1 MDGFCLIRRVFVA
14 TLPAFLLPAI
24 CPSVPGA
31 ERVINTT
38 KSASSVAEGRQLGAP
53 SAFATAQAERVIVAR
68 NDLERTLAAFRALL
82 ARQGADS
89 ESGWLAYL
97 HLDEFEAAL
106 DGDLA
111 TRLRAIDDLRLRMR
125 TDIVGLEEP
134 EAVDFRAAAA
144 RYCEQLKLASPRG
157 EQRVRE
163 AAEFVRT
170 ALIDATLVDPATAD
184 RLGTAIGILEQ
195 AEQDL
200 DLVET
205 ARSRWAFPNA
215 VVHVNTGFAAQYIA
229 RDVADYRMQQANILG
244 TQTRGPAST
253 KGRLE
258 LITVP
263 NDQAAQFELR
273 MGGSTLSAGN
283 IGRNGPAV
291 IYSSSRSQF
300 QGSKSLFIH
309 PQWGVADR
317 PASVRTNASIGIKR
331 IEVETRVLPNLLQPV
346 VERAAWNKAGES
358 QAAVTQE
365 VERLTSRRI
374 EERFEAE
381 IAEPLRTAQDYF
393 REYMLVRPM
402 RFDEVPA
409 VVSRS
414 TAEYF
419 EVGLRQMA
427 RSQVAAEGGPPT
439 FAEETKV
446 GAALH
451 QSLFNNASARALFAE
466 PTLTDE
472 RVERYCQIVTMNVP
486 PELRVFSNSKPW
498 SLVIDLDR
506 PNTMKF
512 DDGKA
517 DVTIHTLQWTLGD
530 KQFTRAVD
538 IHFVYRVE
546 NSRLGMLFT
555 RVGEVGVVA
564 ADGRPWTAE
573 EASQLVPFVHA
584 KSSAMFQEQGR
595 FSSLILPRGE
605 GFGPLGQ
612 ITLEQVECDN
622 GWLVLGYQ

>member
-1 MDGFCLIRRVFVA
+1 MDGFCLVRRVFVA
-14 TLPAFLLPAI
+14 MLPALLLPAI
-24 CPSVPGA
+24 CSSASGA
-31 ERVINTT
+31 ERVVDAM
-38 KSASSVAEGRQLGAP
+38 KSADAVAATRQLGGP
-53 SAFATAQAERVIVAR
+53 SDFAVAQAARVHAAR
-68 NDLERTLAAFRALL
+68 SELDRALAAFRALL
-82 ARQGADS
+82 ARQGAES

-97 HLDEFEAAL
+97 HLDELEAAL
-106 DGDLA
+106 ESDA
-111 TRLRAIDDLRLRMR
+111 TARLRALDDLRLRMR

-134 EAVDFRAAAA
+134 EAVDLRAAATC
-144 RYCEQLKLASPRG
+144 YGEQLKLAAPGG
-157 EQRVRE
+157 EQRVRR
-163 AAEFVRT
+163 AAEFVR
-170 ALIDATLVDPATAD
+170 ASLIDATLVDPTTAD
-184 RLGTAIGILEQ
+184 RLGAAIYILEQ

-200 DLVET
+200 DLVEA
-205 ARSRWAFPNA
+205 ARARWAYPN
-215 VVHVNTGFAAQYIA
+215 VVVRVDTGFVAQYIA
-229 RDVADYRMQQANILG
+229 RDVSDYRMQQANILG

-253 KGRLE
+253 TGRLE

-273 MGGSTLSAGN
+273 TGGSTLSAGN
-283 IGRNGPAV
+283 VGRNGPAV

-300 QGSKSLFIH
+300 QGTKSLFIH
-309 PQWGVADR
+309 PQWGIADR
-317 PASVRTNASIGIKR
+317 PANVRTNASIGIKR
-331 IEVETRVLPNLLQPV
+331 IEVEPRVLPNLLQPV
-346 VERAAWNKAGES
+346 VERAAWNKAGDTR
-358 QAAVTQE
+358 AAVTQE

-374 EERFEAE
+374 EQRLEAE

-393 REYMLVRPM
+393 REYMLVRPL

-414 TAEYF
+414 AAEYF
-419 EVGLRQMA
+419 EVGLRQMT
-427 RSQVAAEGGPPT
+427 RTQVAAEGGPPT
-439 FAEETKV
+439 FAEQTKL

-451 QSLFNNASARALFAE
+451 QSLFNNASARALFVD

-472 RVERYCQIVTMNVP
+472 RVEGYCQFVTMSVP

-506 PNTMKF
+506 PNTFKF

-530 KQFTRAVD
+530 KQYTRAVD
-538 IHFVYRVE
+538 IRFVYRVE

-555 RVGEVGVVA
+555 RVGEVSVTA

-573 EASQLVPFVHA
+573 EASHLVPFVQA
-584 KSSAMFQEQGR
+584 KSNAMFQEQGR
-595 FSSLILPRGE
+595 INSLILPRGE

-612 ITLEQVECDN
+612 ITLGQVECDD

>member
-1 MDGFCLIRRVFVA
+1 MDGFCLIRRGIVA
-14 TLPAFLLPAI
+14 TLPAFCLLAMGA
-24 CPSVPGA
+24 SSRGA
-31 ERVINTT
+31 ERVIDAAKSPTT
-38 KSASSVAEGRQLGAP
+38 IVEAQQLNAP
-53 SAFATAQAERVIVAR
+53 TAFETAQAERVLAAQIE
-68 NDLERTLAAFRALL
+68 LERTLSAFRALL

-89 ESGWLAYL
+89 EAGWLTYL
-97 HLDEFEAAL
+97 HLNEFAAAL
-106 DGDLA
+106 DGDPA
-111 TRLRAIDDLRLRMR
+111 ARIRAIDDLRLRMR
-125 TDIVGLEEP
+125 TNIVGLEEP

-144 RYCEQLKLASPRG
+144 RYREQLKLAAPGG

-163 AAEFVRT
+163 AAEFVRA
-170 ALIDATLVDPATAD
+170 ALKDATLVDPATAD
-184 RLGTAIGILEQ
+184 RLGIAVGILEQ
-195 AEQDL
+195 AEQNL
-200 DLVET
+200 DLVEA
-205 ARSRWAFPNA
+205 ARSRWAYPNA
-215 VVHVNTGFAAQYIA
+215 VVHVDTGFVAQYIE
-229 RDVADYRMQQANILG
+229 RDVADYRMQQATILG

-283 IGRNGPAV
+283 VGRNGPAV

-309 PQWGVADR
+309 PQWGLADR

-346 VERAAWNKAGES
+346 AERAAWNKAGES

-414 TAEYF
+414 TADYF
-419 EVGLRQMA
+419 EVGMRQMTRA
-427 RSQVAAEGGPPT
+427 QVAAEGGPPA
-439 FAEETKV
+439 FAETTKV

-451 QSLFNNASARALFAE
+451 QSLFNNASARALFAD

-472 RVERYCQIVTMNVP
+472 RVERYCQIVTMSVP

-498 SLVIDLDR
+498 SLVIDLER
-506 PNTMKF
+506 PSTMKF
-512 DDGKA
+512 DDGVA
-517 DVTIHTLQWTLGD
+517 NVTIHTLQWMLGD
-530 KQFTRAVD
+530 KQYTRAVD
-538 IHFVYRVE
+538 IHFAYRVE

-555 RVGEVGVVA
+555 RVGEVRVTA
-564 ADGRPWTAE
+564 ADGRPWTAD
-573 EASQLVPFVHA
+573 EASQLVPFILA
-584 KSSAMFQEQGR
+584 KSNAMFQEQGR

-612 ITLEQVECDN
+612 ITLGQVQCDN
-622 GWLVLGYQ
+622 GWFVIGYQ

>member
-1 MDGFCLIRRVFVA
+1 MDGFCLIRRGIVA
-14 TLPAFLLPAI
+14 TLPALCLLALGA
-24 CPSVPGA
+24 SAPGV
-31 ERVINTT
+31 ERVIDAV
-38 KSASSVAEGRQLGAP
+38 KSP
-53 SAFATAQAERVIVAR
+53 SAIAESQQLNAPTSFAVAQADRVIAAR
-68 NDLERTLAAFRALL
+68 ADLARTLASFRSLL

-89 ESGWLAYL
+89 EAGWLAYL

-106 DGDLA
+106 DGDTA
-111 TRLRAIDDLRLRMR
+111 ARLRAIDDLRLRMR

-134 EAVDFRAAAA
+134 EAVEFRAAAA
-144 RYCEQLKLASPRG
+144 RYREQLKLAAPGG
-157 EQRVRE
+157 EQRVRD
-163 AAEFVRT
+163 AANYVRA
-170 ALIDATLVDPATAD
+170 ALKDVTIVDPDTAD
-184 RLGTAIGILEQ
+184 KLGIAIGILEQ

-205 ARSRWAFPNA
+205 ARARWAYPNA
-215 VVHVNTGFAAQYIA
+215 VVHVNTEFVAQYIA
-229 RDVADYRMQQANILG
+229 RDVSDYRMQQATILG

-263 NDQAAQFELR
+263 NDHAAQFELR

-283 IGRNGPAV
+283 VGRNGPAV

-309 PQWGVADR
+309 PLSGVSDR

-331 IEVETRVLPNLLQPV
+331 IDVEMRMLPNVLQPV

-365 VERLTSRRI
+365 VERLTSQRI
-374 EERFEAE
+374 QQRFEAE

-393 REYMLVRPM
+393 RDYMVVRPT

-414 TAEYF
+414 TADYF
-419 EVGLRQMA
+419 EVGLRQMSH
-427 RSQVAAEGGPPT
+427 SQVAADGGPPT
-439 FAEETKV
+439 FTESTKV

-451 QSLFNNASARALFAE
+451 QSLFNNASARAFFAD
-466 PTLTDE
+466 PMMTDE
-472 RVERYCQIVTMNVP
+472 RIERYCQIVTMSVP
-486 PELRVFSNSKPW
+486 QELRVFSNSKPW
-498 SLVIDLDR
+498 SLMIDLER

-517 DVTIHTLQWTLGD
+517 DVTIHTLQWTLDG
-530 KQFTRAVD
+530 KQYTRAID
-538 IHFVYRVE
+538 INFVYRVE

-555 RVGEVGVVA
+555 RVGEVTVTA

-573 EASQLVPFVHA
+573 EASQLVPFVQT
-584 KSSAMFQEQGR
+584 KCNAMFQEQGR

-612 ITLEQVECDN
+612 ITLGQVECDD
-622 GWLVLGYQ
+622 GWLVIGYQ